1 MNKQKIITKMS
12 DLDRSN
18 ARSCLNEVRKK
29 EKTTIYWIKKLE
41 FKKKHWRDKTSRLN
55 GYRQVT

>member
-1 MNKQKIITKMS
+1 MS